1 MELNIL
7 SQNMLARE
15 EMGQPVL
22 LSHFVTLMVPAPA
35 AAHAAPS
42 AAAPASRPGED
53 PPARLGRVGDG
64 GPLGRRLEH
73 DGADAVD
80 AGGDGAPLAADG
92 HRALCAV
99 R

>member
-1 MELNIL
+1 M
-7 SQNMLARE
+7 
-15 EMGQPVL
+15 PC
-22 LSHFVTLMVPAPA
+22 TLMVPAPA
-35 AAHAAPS
+35 AAHAAPP
-42 AAAPASRPGED
+42 AAAPARPGED

-80 AGGDGAPLAADG
+80 AGGHGAALAADG